1 MKRAGNLWMAGLLL
15 GGCAVATSGSEYS
28 AYRTFRYETNPDR
41 RTALGSEYLHEYPQ
55 GNFRS
60 SVMGEVSHQEEDFW
74 EERRST
80 LQGLQAYLH
89 AFPSGTHAGEARARV
104 EVYETERRRQ
114 VEAQATAEQAERER
128 LAAER
133 RASNERQRLFARNTI
148 LFWLRQ
154 FGTLDGWGE
163 MIPVVA
169 QRNPD
174 FNTAFGGEPPPVCRA
189 GRCRKAFQTDFFVPQ
204 PGRSAIPRRLSL
216 SLDLML
222 RERRVM
228 QAGLVMH
235 RRGLSVWYECETQ
248 GFCDPSDAE
257 ARQRSVHWAMDQLKG
272 IVATAYPDARET
284 PADMVGPEPEMEG
297 AEEDTDTAATAQAA
311 AQPAPPIPAQ
321 PLGVQW
327 SYIVGCGNIGGAQIT
342 IPENATPAGWNEAS
356 GAPPAVRSCL
366 RIDAYSAPDIEGVS
380 TDEGIR
386 VSWIP
391 QTAIPQAAGAHH
403 AAPHHAAPH
412 GHH

>member
-1 MKRAGNLWMAGLLL
+1 MKRAGTLWIAGLLWS
-15 GGCAVATSGSEYS
+15 GCAVLAPNAEYAS
-28 AYRTFRYETNPDR
+28 YRTFRHETNADR
-41 RTALGSEYLHEYPQ
+41 RTALGSEYMRQYPQ
-55 GNFRS
+55 GHFRT
-60 SVMGEVSHQEEDFW
+60 SVVGEVGRQEEDFW

-80 LQGLQAYLH
+80 LQGLQAYLR
-89 AFPSGTHAGEARARV
+89 AFPGGSHVGEARARV
-104 EVYETERRRQ
+104 EVYEAERRRQ
-114 VEAQATAEQAERER
+114 VAVQQAADQAERER

-154 FGTLDGWGE
+154 FGSIDGWGE
-163 MIPVVA
+163 PIQVMA

-174 FNTAFGGEPPPVCRA
+174 FNTAFGGEPPPQCRGA
-189 GRCRKAFQTDFFVPQ
+189 RCRKAFQSDFFVPQ

-216 SLDLML
+216 SLDLLM

-248 GFCDPSDAE
+248 GFCDPADAE

-272 IVATAYPDARET
+272 IVATAFPDARET
-284 PADMVGPEPEMEG
+284 PAELVGPEPEMEG
-297 AEEDTDTAATAQAA
+297 AEEEVDAA
-311 AQPAPPIPAQ
+311 AANQPAPAIPAQ

-327 SYIVGCGNIGGAQIT
+327 SYIVGCGSLGGAQIT
-342 IPENATPAGWNEAS
+342 IPENAVPQGWNEATS
-356 GAPPAVRSCL
+356 GTSTPARSCL

-380 TDEGIR
+380 SDEGIR

-391 QTAIPQAAGAHH
+391 ASALPQAAPAGGRRGRAARPAHPAH
-403 AAPHHAAPH
+403 
-412 GHH
+412 